1 MMKITFICA
10 TARSVVLF
18 RKDLIKLLQGK
29 GCQISVI
36 AFHNEAA
43 EEIEKL
49 GVDYYPLQ
57 GSNRSANPFKALS
70 LKKTYYEIIQK
81 IQPDVVFTFMLKPNT
96 FGVLAAQKAG
106 VKRIYSM
113 VEGIG
118 DAFLNNNLKWRIVR
132 YLSCSLYKKSFRH
145 AQKVF
150 FLNQDDQA
158 EFLSRKLVKASQ
170 CELVHGV
177 GVDLTRFEYKPM
189 QNHATFLMVARML
202 KTKGIFEYCAAAR
215 SVKEKYPDA
224 RFLYVGGEGSVKIAD
239 IQNYIDDG
247 IVEYLGETKDVRP
260 YLEACTVHVL
270 PTHGEGFGLVNAEA
284 GAIGRPSITCNVNG
298 ARDTVVDGYN
308 GFLIEK
314 GDVETLAKKM
324 IWCIEHPQ
332 ETATMG
338 KNSREMTE
346 KQFDR
351 AKINQTICEIIGIE

>member
-1 MMKITFICA
+1 MKITFICA

-18 RKDLIKLLQGK
+18 RKDLIKTLQDK
-29 GCQISVI
+29 GCEVSVI
-36 AFHNEAA
+36 AFHNESA

-49 GVDYYPLQ
+49 GVQYYPLQ
-57 GSNRSANPFKALS
+57 GANRSANPFKMLS
-70 LKKTYYEIIQK
+70 LKKRYFQILTE

-96 FGVLAAQKAG
+96 FGVLAAKKAG

-118 DAFLNNNLKWRIVR
+118 DAFLNDTLKWKIIRS
-132 YLSCSLYKKSFRH
+132 LSCSLYRKSFQY

-177 GVDLTRFEYKPM
+177 GVDLTRFTYKPM

-202 KTKGIFEYCAAAR
+202 KTKGVLEYCEASR
-215 SVKEKYPDA
+215 EVKKKYPNS
-224 RFLYVGGEGSVKIAD
+224 RCLYVGSQDGLTTAD
-239 IQNYIDDG
+239 IQSYIDDG
-247 IVEYLGETKDVRP
+247 SVEYLGEQKDVRP
-260 YLEACTVHVL
+260 YLEECTVHVL

-314 GDVETLAKKM
+314 GDVRTLVEKM
-324 IWCIEHPQ
+324 CWCIEHPQ
-332 ETATMG
+332 ETEQMG
-338 KNSREMTE
+338 KNSRLMTE
-346 KQFDR
+346 NKFDR
-351 AKINQTICEIIGIE
+351 KKINQTICQVLGIE